1 VGPHPL
7 KRSLVPSGAGTYV
20 LVIALDRSQNII
32 IGRRGG
38 FHFPAGFY
46 IYVGS
51 ALGPG
56 GLRAR
61 LVRHLRAEKRLHWHI
76 DFLLRSAR
84 ARVVQVWTRESA
96 ARLECEWARAMMQW
110 PGARII
116 VPRFGASDC
125 RCASHLI
132 GFDQLPEPAGGSIT
146 FARVRIE

>member
-1 VGPHPL
+1 VAPHLL
-7 KRSLVPSGAGTYV
+7 KRSLVPSGAGTYA
-20 LVIALDRSQNII
+20 LVIALDRSQNIT

-56 GLRAR
+56 GLSAR
-61 LVRHLRAEKRLHWHI
+61 LARHLRAEKRLHWHI
-76 DFLLRSAR
+76 DFLLRSVR
-84 ARVVQVWTRESA
+84 ARVVEAWTMESA

-110 PGARII
+110 PGARIV

-125 RCASHLI
+125 RCGSHLI
-132 GFDQLPEPAGGSIT
+132 GFDKLPEPGKGPIA
-146 FARVRIE
+146 FERVRIE